1 MANVMKKRV
10 IPGAPYQV
18 QGVYLVFVLK
28 PGFDWS
34 GKKKEALASLYWIHN
49 WESAKPW
56 LQSAFTY
63 GLTSMG
69 RSDKN

>member
-1 MANVMKKRV
+1 MCLKSTLLNYTRKKKEMANVMKKRV

-34 GKKKEALASLYWIHN
+34 GKQKKKL
-49 WESAKPW
+49 
-56 LQSAFTY
+56 
-63 GLTSMG
+63 
-69 RSDKN
+69 